1 MTEAVRARQPDKP
14 GDQVLKAAVLMIVG
28 MLFIPLGDAF
38 AKLAM
43 ESTEYSAA
51 GLTWARFVLGAA
63 LVVPLAFALGH
74 FRGADRRFWV
84 SQAVRG
90 ALLCSAITC
99 IITAERQVPLADAF
113 GAFFIGPVVATI
125 LARCVLGEI
134 VRRLEW
140 VAVAIG
146 FVGVLLIVKPGATMA
161 PGIVWALA
169 AGCFYGA
176 YLTATRWART
186 VGPALGQLAGQL
198 CFGALL
204 LTPFAWTEMMS
215 LGLQVPGL
223 LFGSGVASALGN
235 LLAIMAFGFARA
247 ATLTPLAYTQLISA
261 TTLGWLVF
269 SDRPD
274 TVTAFGLAVV
284 LVAGLSPLFAHFP
297 FRPKRQSE

>member
-1 MTEAVRARQPDKP
+1 MSGVGQAGRP
-14 GDQVLKAAVLMIVG
+14 GRSHEQVLKAAVLMIVG
-28 MLFIPLGDAF
+28 MLCIPLGDAF

-43 ESTEYSAA
+43 ESTDYSAPA
-51 GLTWARFVLGAA
+51 LTWARFVLGAA

-74 FRGADRRFWV
+74 FRGADRRFWGA
-84 SQAVRG
+84 QAVRG
-90 ALLCSAITC
+90 TLLCGAITC

-113 GAFFIGPVVATI
+113 GAFFVGPVVATI
-125 LARCVLGEI
+125 LARFVLGEI

-140 VAVAIG
+140 VAVAGG
-146 FVGVLLIVKPGATMA
+146 FVGVLLIVKPGFAMA

-176 YLTATRWART
+176 YLTATRWARS

-204 LTPFAWTEMMS
+204 LTPFVWTEMAS
-215 LGLQVPGL
+215 LGLQAPGL
-223 LFGSGVASALGN
+223 LFGSGVASAIGN

-261 TTLGWLVF
+261 TALGWLVF
-269 SDRPD
+269 TDRPD
-274 TVTAFGLAVV
+274 AVTAFGLAVV
-284 LVAGLSPLFAHFP
+284 LVAGLSPLLA
-297 FRPKRQSE
+297 RR